1 MKNTIKNEARNNL
14 MATLPAN
21 RKARK
26 DAKAKL
32 TETVNAA
39 YAEYRKLVADLK
51 AERKAAIDKYLAA
64 KNETEKPVK
73 KAAKNTAKKTSK
85 KSAKKTA
92 KKAVKKDTKKAAE
105 TAAEKAA

>member
-1 MKNTIKNEARNNL
+1 MTKNEARNNL
-14 MATLPAN
+14 MATLTAN

-32 TETVNAA
+32 TETINAA

-64 KNETEKPVK
+64 KKDAKKAATKKPTKKAATKKPAK
-73 KAAKNTAKKTSK
+73 KAAKKT
-85 KSAKKTA
+85 T
-92 KKAVKKDTKKAAE
+92 KKAVKKAAE
-105 TAAEKAA
+105 TIAEKAA

>member
-1 MKNTIKNEARNNL
+1 MKNTIKNEARTSL
-14 MATLPAN
+14 MTTLTAI
-21 RKARK
+21 RAARK

-32 TETVNAA
+32 VEKIEAA

-51 AERKAAIDKYLAA
+51 AERTAAIDKYLAA

-73 KAAKNTAKKTSK
+73 KAAKKTSK
-85 KSAKKTA
+85 KATKKTA